1 MSKLRYLQAASAPG
15 HVVAQRVVREW
26 GGGVAT
32 AMFRPKNHCPL
43 RLKIP
48 SSVQR
53 VCSLFFHWYFQNF
66 KIKPGP
72 RYEPH
77 TGLLCIKLC

>member
-1 MSKLRYLQAASAPG
+1 MRMQMSKLRYLQAASAPG

-26 GGGVAT
+26 RGLPLLCLGPKTIAHC
-32 AMFRPKNHCPL
+32 ASRFR
-43 RLKIP
+43 
-48 SSVQR
+48 Q
-53 VCSLFFHWYFQNF
+53 VCNVCAHYFSTGIF